1 MNSQQLISEI
11 ASDMGKEPTGFK
23 KFQIILSD
31 NLLDDNE
38 SLMEVTDKQ
47 WDDIG
52 LPDFIVERI
61 KQKLG
66 KQNEK

>member
-11 ASDMGKEPTGFK
+11 ASDMGKEPTDFK